1 MDNLGTD
8 VIVVGAGP
16 TGLMLANELVLA
28 GVDVVVLERLS
39 ERTGLS
45 KALNLQPR
53 TSEML
58 ELRGLLDGAEERSY
72 ATVEDGHFAMIPVV
86 YDGWDTR
93 FPFQLGIPQAEV
105 EGFLEERLAAQGTKV
120 LHGHEVIDFVQGKD
134 FVSVRCRTEVG
145 ETRLNAKFLV
155 GCDGSRS
162 VVRKGLNVDFPGVD
176 GEGFGVVADVLFDN
190 VPDGAQKQWR
200 TMRNVGEPTGET
212 TFKGLIPLG
221 EPGLYR
227 FIYGDR
233 ASRPADMRSAVP
245 LDEVRGMLH
254 DLYGDT
260 ATVSEI
266 RWASRFSDA
275 ARQATHYRDGRV
287 LLAGDAAHIHFPAG
301 GQGLN
306 LGVQDAMNLGWKL
319 AATVRG
325 WAGDE
330 LLDTYEAERHPIGAQ
345 VLHNV
350 AAQLGLTPR
359 SAESRALRA
368 VFTDLVAFP
377 DVNRH
382 LAGMVSGLGVRYATY
397 GTGHPVLGSRLTDQD
412 VATEAGPLRPS
423 TLFRT
428 GDFVLLTTTPA
439 HIEAAESWSPHLT
452 TQLVTA
458 LPWPSVEAV
467 LYRPDGYACWLASTA
482 TPTR

>member
-1 MDNLGTD
+1 MNNLGTD

-16 TGLMLANELVLA
+16 TGLTLANELALA
-28 GVDVVVLERLS
+28 DVDVVVLERLP

-53 TSEML
+53 TAEML
-58 ELRGLLDGAEERSY
+58 ELRGLLDGVEERSFT
-72 ATVEDGHFAMIPVV
+72 TVRDGHFAMIPVV

-93 FPFQLGIPQAEV
+93 FPFQLGIPQAKV
-105 EGFLEERLAAQGTKV
+105 EEFLEEQLAAQGTKV
-120 LHGHEVIDFVQGKD
+120 LRGSEVLTFVQDKD
-134 FVSVRCRTEVG
+134 SVSVRYRTDSG
-145 ETRLNAKFLV
+145 EAQLYAKFLV
-155 GCDGSRS
+155 GCDGARS
-162 VVRKGLNVDFPGVD
+162 VVRKGLGVDFPGVD
-176 GEGFGVVADVLFDN
+176 GEGFGVVADVLFDKA
-190 VPDGAQKQWR
+190 PDAAQKQWR
-200 TMRNVGEPTGET
+200 TMRNIGEPTGAT

-233 ASRPADMRSAVP
+233 ASRPADMRSGISH
-245 LDEVRGMLH
+245 DEVRTALL
-254 DLYGDT
+254 DSYGDT

-266 RWASRFSDA
+266 RWASRFSDT
-275 ARQATHYRDGRV
+275 ARQAAHYRDGRV

-325 WAGDE
+325 WADDD
-330 LLDTYEAERHPIGAQ
+330 LLDTYEAERHPVGAQ

-359 SAESRALRA
+359 SHESRALRA
-368 VFTDLVAFP
+368 LFGDLAALP
-377 DVNRH
+377 EVNRY
-382 LAGMVSGLGVRYATY
+382 LSGMVSGLGIRYPTY
-397 GTGHPVLGSRLTDQD
+397 GTAHPALGARLNDQHVL
-412 VATEAGPLRPS
+412 TETGPLRPS

-428 GDFVLLTTTPA
+428 GDFVLLTTTAA
-439 HIEAAESWSPHLT
+439 HTDAARSQATRLT
-452 TQLVTA
+452 TQLVA
-458 LPWPSVEAV
+458 DLPWPSTEAV
-467 LYRPDGYACWLASTA
+467 LYRPDGYACWVAP